1 MAQEKRTLVDE
12 VLDDVLQVRETAL
25 ANAKLALEEAF
36 EPRIKSMI
44 SRHLQSE
51 AELEE
56 AELEEVELEERGD
69 EDMDEMEDEELEERG
84 DKDEM
89 EERSSDDDM
98 EERGM
103 MNAGDEDMEEELEPS
118 DIDDENEEPSDV
130 ASDSSDIGEGDHS
143 DDEMEEMSHDDEME
157 EMHHDDEME
166 EEDDLDLESVIAE
179 LEAELSEEEDEDH
192 MDEEEEM
199 EETVSEEE
207 EEDDD
212 DEIID
217 LDELLT
223 ALTEDDEV
231 EEVVE
236 EEVEEVVEEQS
247 ELEQEN
253 ERLASE
259 LKEHREAVE
268 ILRTKLNEVNLL
280 NAKLLYTTKLFR
292 KFNLSNDQK
301 MKVVESFDRTSS
313 VRETKLVFS
322 TLAESL
328 GMNNSPKVK
337 KSVSSITEGFASKP
351 TTSTKPKQ
359 QEIISEGNAVADRFR
374 RLVSYNK

>member
-44 SRHLQSE
+44 SRHLQNE
-51 AELEE
+51 TELD
-56 AELEEVELEERGD
+56 EVELEERGD
-69 EDMDEMEDEELEERG
+69 EDMEERMEDDELEERG

-89 EERSSDDDM
+89 EERS
-98 EERGM
+98 M
-103 MNAGDEDMEEELEPS
+103 MNAGDEDGIYDDPTNADDASMSEEEHEDEMDEMDSEDSEVEEGDYSDEEMEEE
-118 DIDDENEEPSDV
+118 
-130 ASDSSDIGEGDHS
+130 
-143 DDEMEEMSHDDEME
+143 MED
-157 EMHHDDEME
+157 
-166 EEDDLDLESVIAE
+166 EDDLDLESVIAE
-179 LEAELSEEEDEDH
+179 LEAELSEEEDEDEGE
-192 MDEEEEM
+192 MDFEDEGEADVDDMSMDADEEEE
-199 EETVSEEE
+199 
-207 EEDDD
+207 DD

-217 LDELLT
+217 LDELLS
-223 ALTEDDEV
+223 ALTEEDD
-231 EEVVE
+231 E
-236 EEVEEVVEEQS
+236 EEVEEVVEENS

-259 LKEHREAVE
+259 LAEHREAVE
-268 ILRTKLNEVNLL
+268 ILRSKLNEVNLL

-328 GMNNSPKVK
+328 SMNNSSKTKKKVA
-337 KSVSSITEGFASKP
+337 SITEGFASKP
-351 TTSTKPKQ
+351 TQSTKPKQ

>member
-1 MAQEKRTLVDE
+1 MAQEKKSLVDE
-12 VLDDVLQVRETAL
+12 VLDDALQVRDTAL
-25 ANAKLALEEAF
+25 ANAKLALQEAF
-36 EPRIKSMI
+36 EPRIKSMV

-51 AELEE
+51 
-56 AELEEVELEERGD
+56 VEDEDLEERGD
-69 EDMDEMEDEELEERG
+69 EEMDEMEDEELEERG
-84 DKDEM
+84 
-89 EERSSDDDM
+89 EEEV
-98 EERGM
+98 EE
-103 MNAGDEDMEEELEPS
+103 GDEIGLPDPTNADDASLEEEEHEDEVEEELEPS
-118 DIDDENEEPSDV
+118 DIDDENEEPSDF
-130 ASDSSDIGEGDHS
+130 ASDDSGIGEGDYS
-143 DDEMEEMSHDDEME
+143 DE
-157 EMHHDDEME
+157 EME
-166 EEDDLDLESVIAE
+166 EEMEDEDEDLDLESVIAE
-179 LEAELSEEEDEDH
+179 LEAELSEEEDEDE
-192 MDEEEEM
+192 MGEEEDEIDM
-199 EETVSEEE
+199 DDMSMDSEEE
-207 EEDDD
+207 EDD

-217 LDELLT
+217 LDELLS
-223 ALTEDDEV
+223 ALTEED
-231 EEVVE
+231 E

-253 ERLASE
+253 TRLASE

-328 GMNNSPKVK
+328 SMNNSSKTKKKVA
-337 KSVSSITEGFASKP
+337 SITEGFASKP

-359 QEIISEGNAVADRFR
+359 QEIISEGNEVADRFR

>member
-1 MAQEKRTLVDE
+1 MAQEKKSLVDE
-12 VLDDVLQVRETAL
+12 VLDDALQVRDTAL
-25 ANAKLALEEAF
+25 ANAKLALQEAF
-36 EPRIKSMI
+36 EPRIKSMV
-44 SRHLQSE
+44 SRHLQSEAELEE

-69 EDMDEMEDEELEERG
+69 EELEERG
-84 DKDEM
+84 
-89 EERSSDDDM
+89 EEEV
-98 EERGM
+98 EE
-103 MNAGDEDMEEELEPS
+103 GDEIGLPDPTNADDASLEEEEHEDEVEEELEPS

-130 ASDSSDIGEGDHS
+130 ASDDSGIGEGDHS
-143 DDEMEEMSHDDEME
+143 DE
-157 EMHHDDEME
+157 EME
-166 EEDDLDLESVIAE
+166 EEMEEDDDLDLESVIAE
-179 LEAELSEEEDEDH
+179 LEAELSEEEDEDE
-192 MDEEEEM
+192 MGEEEDEIDM
-199 EETVSEEE
+199 DDMSMDSEEE
-207 EEDDD
+207 EEDD

-253 ERLASE
+253 QRLASE

-328 GMNNSPKVK
+328 SMNNSSKTKKKVA
-337 KSVSSITEGFASKP
+337 SITEGFASKP

-359 QEIISEGNAVADRFR
+359 QEIISEGNEVADRFR

>member
-44 SRHLQSE
+44 SRHLQNE
-51 AELEE
+51 TELD
-56 AELEEVELEERGD
+56 EVELEERGD

-89 EERSSDDDM
+89 EERSSDDEM

-103 MNAGDEDMEEELEPS
+103 MNAGDDDMEEELEPS
-118 DIDDENEEPSDV
+118 DIDDENEEPSDD

-143 DDEMEEMSHDDEME
+143 DEEMEEMNHDDEME
-157 EMHHDDEME
+157 EMGHDDEME
-166 EEDDLDLESVIAE
+166 EENDLDLESVIAE

-192 MDEEEEM
+192 MDEEEDEVDVDDM
-199 EETVSEEE
+199 SMDSDEEE
-207 EEDDD
+207 EDD

-328 GMNNSPKVK
+328 GINNTPKVK

>member
-44 SRHLQSE
+44 SRHLQNE
-51 AELEE
+51 TELD
-56 AELEEVELEERGD
+56 EVELEERGD

-89 EERSSDDDM
+89 EERSSDDEM

-103 MNAGDEDMEEELEPS
+103 MNAGDDDMEEELEPS

-143 DDEMEEMSHDDEME
+143 DEEMEEMNHDDEME
-157 EMHHDDEME
+157 EMGHDDEME

-192 MDEEEEM
+192 MDEEEDEVDIDDM
-199 EETVSEEE
+199 SMDSDEEE
-207 EEDDD
+207 EDD

-217 LDELLT
+217 LDELLS
-223 ALTEDDEV
+223 ALTEEDD
-231 EEVVE
+231 E
-236 EEVEEVVEEQS
+236 EEVEEVVEENS

-328 GMNNSPKVK
+328 GMNKPSKNK
-337 KSVSSITEGFASKP
+337 KNVSSITEGFASKP

>member
-1 MAQEKRTLVDE
+1 MAQEKKSLVDE
-12 VLDDVLQVRETAL
+12 VLDDALQVRDTAL
-25 ANAKLALEEAF
+25 ANAKLALQEAF
-36 EPRIKSMI
+36 EPRIKSMV

-56 AELEEVELEERGD
+56 AELEERGD

-84 DKDEM
+84 
-89 EERSSDDDM
+89 EEEV
-98 EERGM
+98 EE
-103 MNAGDEDMEEELEPS
+103 GDEIGLPDPTNADDASLEEEEHEDEVEEELEPS
-118 DIDDENEEPSDV
+118 DIDDENEEPSDF
-130 ASDSSDIGEGDHS
+130 ASDDSGIGEGDHS
-143 DDEMEEMSHDDEME
+143 DE
-157 EMHHDDEME
+157 EME
-166 EEDDLDLESVIAE
+166 EEMEDEDDDLDLESVIAE

-192 MDEEEEM
+192 MDEEEDEVDM
-199 EETVSEEE
+199 DDMSMDSEEE
-207 EEDDD
+207 EEDD

-253 ERLASE
+253 QRLASE

-328 GMNNSPKVK
+328 SMNNSSKTKKKVA
-337 KSVSSITEGFASKP
+337 SITEGFASKP

-359 QEIISEGNAVADRFR
+359 QEIISEGNEVADRFR

>member
-1 MAQEKRTLVDE
+1 MAQEKKSLVDE

-51 AELEE
+51 S
-56 AELEEVELEERGD
+56 
-69 EDMDEMEDEELEERG
+69 DEELEERG
-84 DKDEM
+84 DDEM
-89 EERSSDDDM
+89 EERMEDDELEERGEDYDM
-98 EERGM
+98 EE
-103 MNAGDEDMEEELEPS
+103 GDEDGYDDPTNADDASMSEEEDEIELS
-118 DIDDENEEPSDV
+118 DMDDESDEMD
-130 ASDSSDIGEGDHS
+130 SDDSEIGEGDYS
-143 DDEMEEMSHDDEME
+143 DDEMEEEME
-157 EMHHDDEME
+157 DEE
-166 EEDDLDLESVIAE
+166 DLDLESVIAE
-179 LEAELSEEEDEDH
+179 LEAELSEEEDEDY
-192 MDEEEEM
+192 MDGEDDEM
-199 EETVSEEE
+199 GMDDISMDSEEE
-207 EEDDD
+207 DD

-217 LDELLT
+217 LDELLS
-223 ALTEDDEV
+223 ALTEEDEEDEDEEEM

-236 EEVEEVVEEQS
+236 EHS

-253 ERLASE
+253 IRLASE
-259 LKEHREAVE
+259 LSEHREAVE

-292 KFNLSNDQK
+292 KFNLSTDQK

-328 GMNNSPKVK
+328 GMNKPSKNK
-337 KSVSSITEGFASKP
+337 KNVSSITEGFASKP
-351 TTSTKPKQ
+351 TQSTKPKQ
-359 QEIISEGNAVADRFR
+359 QEIISEGNEIADRFR

>member
-56 AELEEVELEERGD
+56 AELEERGD

-157 EMHHDDEME
+157 E
-166 EEDDLDLESVIAE
+166 EDDLDLESVIAE

-192 MDEEEEM
+192 MDEEEDEVDDM
-199 EETVSEEE
+199 SMDSDEEE
-207 EEDDD
+207 EDD

-328 GMNNSPKVK
+328 SINNTPKVK

>member
-1 MAQEKRTLVDE
+1 MAQEKKSLVDE
-12 VLDDVLQVRETAL
+12 VLDDALQVRDTAL
-25 ANAKLALEEAF
+25 ANAKLALQEAF
-36 EPRIKSMI
+36 EPRIKSMV

-56 AELEEVELEERGD
+56 AELEERGD

-84 DKDEM
+84 EEEVDEG
-89 EERSSDDDM
+89 EEIGLPDPTNADDASL
-98 EERGM
+98 EEGEHE
-103 MNAGDEDMEEELEPS
+103 DEVEEELEPS

-130 ASDSSDIGEGDHS
+130 ASDDSGIGEGDYS
-143 DDEMEEMSHDDEME
+143 DEEMEEEME
-157 EMHHDDEME
+157 D
-166 EEDDLDLESVIAE
+166 EDDLDLESVIAE
-179 LEAELSEEEDEDH
+179 LEAELSEEEDEDY
-192 MDEEEEM
+192 MDEEEDEIDM
-199 EETVSEEE
+199 DDMSMDSEEE
-207 EEDDD
+207 EEDD

-217 LDELLT
+217 LDELLS
-223 ALTEDDEV
+223 ALTEED
-231 EEVVE
+231 E

-253 ERLASE
+253 QRLASE

-328 GMNNSPKVK
+328 SMNNSSKTKKKVA
-337 KSVSSITEGFASKP
+337 SITEGFASKP

-359 QEIISEGNAVADRFR
+359 QEIISEGNEVADRFR